1 MSARPSPLRSPTAT
15 VARLIGRSAIC
26 QVRKFCFPSFSSQT
40 TLEEHLRALGVTTLL
55 VCGCDFPRGPR
66 ATIYAASNRDFR
78 IVLVTDAVSG
88 TSEVGL
94 RELSQMGIY
103 LMTAEQS
110 LGWLARDGQRAA

>member
-1 MSARPSPLRSPTAT
+1 M
-15 VARLIGRSAIC
+15 
-26 QVRKFCFPSFSSQT
+26 
-40 TLEEHLRALGVTTLL
+40 
-55 VCGCDFPRGPR
+55 
-66 ATIYAASNRDFR
+66 
-78 IVLVTDAVSG
+78 TDAVSG